1 MITFLLNSIEHRID
15 DIDPNTTV
23 LDYLRDHLGRTG
35 TKEGCASGDCG
46 ACTVVVARVSAD
58 NQLQY
63 RSINACIT
71 PIGSLHGQQLLTVED
86 LAADGDLHPAQEAM
100 VECHGSQCGFCTP
113 GFVMSLYAHY
123 QNHAQPD
130 RQEILESLGG
140 NLCRCTGY
148 RPILDAAVAMYDPA
162 LEATHDQPP
171 HNVRGTLA
179 AMAQVPADLQGDNH
193 RYFAPQ
199 SSAELAALYLQH
211 PDARLVAGA
220 TDLSLELTQS
230 LATITTLIHTGRA
243 TDLTDIQETSN
254 HLDIGAAVTYSDS
267 APLLLHQWPELH
279 ELLERLGSKQIR
291 NQGTI
296 GGNIGNAS
304 PIGDMPPVLLA
315 LNASVILRCGEQ
327 RRSVPLD
334 TFFVGYR
341 RTVLGKGEFIERIHV
356 PRRHAS
362 TLFRA
367 YKISKRIDDDISTV
381 CGAFALD
388 MDGDRVTSARI
399 AYGGMAEIPR
409 RAHYCEDALRDKP
422 LTETTINAA
431 VAALAEDFCPIS
443 DFRASADYRMQVAGN
458 LLRRLQLSHNLP
470 AQQLQVTH
478 YA

>member
-162 LEATHDQPP
+162 LEATPDQPP
-171 HNVRGTLA
+171 TMSEGHSR
-179 AMAQVPADLQGDNH
+179 QW
-193 RYFAPQ
+193 RK
-199 SSAELAALYLQH
+199 
-211 PDARLVAGA
+211 
-220 TDLSLELTQS
+220 SL
-230 LATITTLIHTGRA
+230 
-243 TDLTDIQETSN
+243 
-254 HLDIGAAVTYSDS
+254 
-267 APLLLHQWPELH
+267 
-279 ELLERLGSKQIR
+279 
-291 NQGTI
+291 
-296 GGNIGNAS
+296 
-304 PIGDMPPVLLA
+304 
-315 LNASVILRCGEQ
+315 
-327 RRSVPLD
+327 
-334 TFFVGYR
+334 
-341 RTVLGKGEFIERIHV
+341 RT
-356 PRRHAS
+356 
-362 TLFRA
+362 
-367 YKISKRIDDDISTV
+367 
-381 CGAFALD
+381 
-388 MDGDRVTSARI
+388 
-399 AYGGMAEIPR
+399 
-409 RAHYCEDALRDKP
+409 
-422 LTETTINAA
+422 
-431 VAALAEDFCPIS
+431 
-443 DFRASADYRMQVAGN
+443 
-458 LLRRLQLSHNLP
+458 
-470 AQQLQVTH
+470 
-478 YA
+478 